1 MTALDIRREYKREG
15 IRSPDKLRE
24 NCLGNYLMRESRKTQ
39 SKDRAFVDLT
49 CDRNCSA
56 VGLHDFFDDGQ
67 AKSGA
72 TGVLCPCPIGPIKPL
87 EEMWKMLRLDPM
99 DRILKS
105 QSAPSPTACKRTV
118 TAPPHGV

>member
-1 MTALDIRREYKREG
+1 
-15 IRSPDKLRE
+15 
-24 NCLGNYLMRESRKTQ
+24 MRESRKTQ

-99 DRILKS
+99 TRILDNHS
-105 QSAPSPTACKRTV
+105 NLLPNCLQAYGHSSTRRRIVKRIV
-118 TAPPHGV
+118 KEIDQRLCEPLYVSEDRGD